1 MLGGR
6 MVWVGMSRGR
16 FVGGRNVK
24 ALYTYVCLYIFMY
37 MYTCLHSTDIKRY
50 IYSYVHIFTDID
62 FSFPHLDLLDLEI
75 FYFDRIKYWNEYQHG

>member
-24 ALYTYVCLYIFMY
+24 APNF
-37 MYTCLHSTDIKRY
+37 SP
-50 IYSYVHIFTDID
+50 VHMLLKAGCFTENQGRMQVLINCWLLL
-62 FSFPHLDLLDLEI
+62 SFNPFQLG
-75 FYFDRIKYWNEYQHG
+75 DRKKQKCGQHAFFFCF

>member
-24 ALYTYVCLYIFMY
+24 AQGGPSQKGPVILSIWVSSLLANSLGSKMG
-37 MYTCLHSTDIKRY
+37 
-50 IYSYVHIFTDID
+50 ID
-62 FSFPHLDLLDLEI
+62 SVSIILSAELEWENW
-75 FYFDRIKYWNEYQHG
+75 YKVMKN

>member
-24 ALYTYVCLYIFMY
+24 AP
-37 MYTCLHSTDIKRY
+37 
-50 IYSYVHIFTDID
+50 
-62 FSFPHLDLLDLEI
+62 FSFALLLEVQLVI
-75 FYFDRIKYWNEYQHG
+75 QLCITKK

>member
-24 ALYTYVCLYIFMY
+24 APKNHVETLKL
-37 MYTCLHSTDIKRY
+37 LNDDINFGELQGGK
-50 IYSYVHIFTDID
+50 F
-62 FSFPHLDLLDLEI
+62 
-75 FYFDRIKYWNEYQHG
+75 

>member
-24 ALYTYVCLYIFMY
+24 APTKAWPNRPYKKNV
-37 MYTCLHSTDIKRY
+37 
-50 IYSYVHIFTDID
+50 VID
-62 FSFPHLDLLDLEI
+62 VNQQF
-75 FYFDRIKYWNEYQHG
+75 RN